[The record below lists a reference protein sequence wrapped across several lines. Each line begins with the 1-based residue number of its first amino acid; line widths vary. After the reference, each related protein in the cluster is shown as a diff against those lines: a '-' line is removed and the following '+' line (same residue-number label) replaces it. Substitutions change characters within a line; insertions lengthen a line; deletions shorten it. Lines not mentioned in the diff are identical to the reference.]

1 MNLVKLDDSSVVVEL
16 PSEECSEYSQK
27 KKVISLPIKDS
38 SYTSDEL
45 ATKVGATKRN
55 I

>member
-1 MNLVKLDDSSVVVEL
+1 MLGIFA
-16 PSEECSEYSQK
+16 K
-27 KKVISLPIKDS
+27 KKVISLPIEDS

-45 ATKVGATKRN
+45 AVKVGVTKRN

>member
-1 MNLVKLDDSSVVVEL
+1 MNLVKLDDSSVAVEL
-16 PSEECSEYSQK
+16 PREECSEYSQK
-27 KKVISLPIKDS
+27 KKVISLPIEDS

-45 ATKVGATKRN
+45 AAKVGVTKRN